1 VESHISRKTSEMWG
15 TQGLFAVGR
24 TQIRRSHAD
33 FEARE
38 AVPFAMGST
47 CVGGLATVEHHLRAR
62 RVGVIL

>member
-1 VESHISRKTSEMWG
+1 MWG